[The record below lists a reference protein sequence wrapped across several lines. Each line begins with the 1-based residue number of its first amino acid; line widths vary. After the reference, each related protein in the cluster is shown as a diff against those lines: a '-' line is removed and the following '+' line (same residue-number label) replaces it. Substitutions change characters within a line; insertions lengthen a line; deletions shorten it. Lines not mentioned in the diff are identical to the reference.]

1 MDRLPPWDQLTT
13 LRAELDDTFQA
24 GPEERKRKKREYLDE
39 ILEML
44 IMAYMYGN
52 EAANT
57 MLYGSD
63 VVDQIAPEQE
73 GPNRVIDIDTDDM
86 NRAVFKIV
94 AGKDWEQR
102 ITEYLDD
109 ENGTVDDV
117 IRVVDTDMNRIY
129 NDSILN
135 VGERADAEDDA
146 EDSGQVKPNVM
157 KTWVTMADD
166 RVRDQHSY
174 LEGMTIPVGRRFYT
188 YTGDSARYPG
198 DFSDPNNNCNCRCRV
213 SLSNA

>member
-1 MDRLPPWDQLTT
+1 MDRLPPWDELSN
-13 LRAELDDTFQA
+13 LRAELDDTFKA
-24 GPEERKRKKREYLDE
+24 GPEERKRRKPFIIDE

-86 NRAVFKIV
+86 NRAVFKVV
-94 AGKDWEQR
+94 AGKNWEQR
-102 ITEYLDD
+102 VSEYYDSD
-109 ENGTVDDV
+109 SGTIDDV

-135 VGERADAEDDA
+135 VGERAEG
-146 EDSGQVKPNVM
+146 EEPEEGEPKPTVM
-157 KTWVTMADD
+157 KTWQTMLDD
-166 RVRDQHSY
+166 RVRDTHEY
-174 LEGMTIPVGRRFYT
+174 LEGMTIPVNRRFYT
-188 YTGDSARYPG
+188 YDGDSARYPG
-198 DFSDPNNNCNCRCRV
+198 DFSNPANVINCRCRI

>member
-1 MDRLPPWDQLTT
+1 MDRLPPWDQLTS
-13 LRAELDDTFQA
+13 LRTELDDTFQA
-24 GPEERKRKKREYLDE
+24 GPEERKRRKPYIIDE

-52 EAANT
+52 EAGNT
-57 MLYGSD
+57 MLYGED

-86 NRAVFKIV
+86 NKSVFRVIADKT
-94 AGKDWEQR
+94 WEQR
-102 ITEYLDD
+102 VSEYLDD

-135 VGERADAEDDA
+135 VGERAEDEEP
-146 EDSGQVKPNVM
+146 EDGGAVKPTVM
-157 KTWVTMADD
+157 KTWVTMNDQK
-166 RVRDQHSY
+166 VRDPHAY
-174 LEGMTIPVGRRFYT
+174 LEGVSVPVDGRFYS
-188 YTGDSARYPG
+188 YNGQSARYPS
-198 DFSDPNNNCNCRCRV
+198 DFGTPEMDCNCRCRIV
-213 SLSNA
+213 LSN

>member
-1 MDRLPPWDQLTT
+1 MDRLPPWDELSN
-13 LRAELDDTFQA
+13 LRTELDDTFQA
-24 GPEERKRKKREYLDE
+24 GPEERKRRKPYIIDE

-52 EAANT
+52 EAGNT

-86 NRAVFKIV
+86 NRAVFRVIADKT
-94 AGKDWEQR
+94 WEQR
-102 ITEYLDD
+102 VSEYLDD
-109 ENGTVDDV
+109 ETGTVDDI

-135 VGERADAEDDA
+135 VGERAEDEEP
-146 EDSGQVKPNVM
+146 EDGGPAKPTVM
-157 KTWVTMADD
+157 KTWQTMLDD
-166 RVRDQHSY
+166 RVRDTHEY
-174 LEGMTIPVGRRFYT
+174 LEGMTIPVNRRFYT
-188 YTGDSARYPG
+188 YDGDSARYPG
-198 DFSDPNNNCNCRCRV
+198 DFSNPANVINCRCRI
-213 SLSNA
+213 SLSNT